1 MCTLKTEHSTYIQK
15 MFAFILTIGSCEI
28 NSYCEIDLGSA
39 EKANT
44 NLIKSF
50 TVRWKNKQEIIKLF
64 VDKL

>member
-1 MCTLKTEHSTYIQK
+1 
-15 MFAFILTIGSCEI
+15 MFISILTIWGCEI

-44 NLIKSF
+44 DLIKSF
-50 TVRWKNKQEIIKLF
+50 TVMWKNKQEIVMLF